1 MLDRVMPWMI
11 LWAVSTTGVLVLF
24 IWRVMVARHE
34 RAGIFIVHGE
44 EPDLEEQEK
53 VTKALD
59 RIDRWGK
66 SLTVI
71 SVVLLLVVGSL
82 WAMDA
87 WRAAYETAK

>member
-1 MLDRVMPWMI
+1 MLDKVMPWMI

-44 EPDLEEQEK
+44 EPDLEEQVK
-53 VTKALD
+53 VTKSLE

-66 SLTVI
+66 SLTMVSVI
-71 SVVLLLVVGSL
+71 LLLVVGSL
-82 WAMDA
+82 WALDV

>member
-1 MLDRVMPWMI
+1 MLDKVMPWMI

-44 EPDLEEQEK
+44 EPDLEEQVR
-53 VTKALD
+53 VTQSLD

-66 SLTVI
+66 SLTMVSVI
-71 SVVLLLVVGSL
+71 LLVVVGSL
-82 WAMDA
+82 WALDV